1 MSITSAKGKPEKCLA
16 GASGGGG
23 FKDGGFLID
32 D

>member
-16 GASGGGG
+16 EAPSGGE